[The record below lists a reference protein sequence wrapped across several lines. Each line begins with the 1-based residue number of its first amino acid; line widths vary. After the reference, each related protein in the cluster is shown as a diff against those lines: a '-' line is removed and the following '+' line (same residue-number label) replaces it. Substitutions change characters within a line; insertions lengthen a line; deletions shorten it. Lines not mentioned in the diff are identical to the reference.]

1 MKFFN
6 ISVRNTAQGWGI
18 YFAKKQS
25 NSTPG
30 RTSDVLYK
38 TPPREKKQIKLNVGG
53 AKGHPKMSGWIVV
66 DMRSHADVVMD
77 ISKQSLPYEDD
88 EVDLIFCSHTLE
100 HIIPQRLDY
109 VLKEFHRVLNKTT
122 GLLRIS
128 VPDIEIAINAYKER
142 DLLFFENSEVAPNFK
157 DAPMGGL
164 FASWCYSTRLD
175 RLSGEESEMRGHVHC
190 FDYDYLAWCLSR
202 SKFEKVWRSQ
212 PRRSACPELRNS
224 GFDRHLSESLFVE
237 AVPLA

>member
-6 ISVRNTAQGWGI
+6 ISVRNSAQGWGI

-38 TPPREKKQIKLNVGG
+38 TPPREKNQVKLNVGG

-100 HIIPQRLDY
+100 Q
-109 VLKEFHRVLNKTT
+109 
-122 GLLRIS
+122 S
-128 VPDIEIAINAYKER
+128 VT
-142 DLLFFENSEVAPNFK
+142 
-157 DAPMGGL
+157 
-164 FASWCYSTRLD
+164 ASSSFSLGNTW
-175 RLSGEESEMRGHVHC
+175 RLSPK
-190 FDYDYLAWCLSR
+190 A
-202 SKFEKVWRSQ
+202 
-212 PRRSACPELRNS
+212 
-224 GFDRHLSESLFVE
+224 
-237 AVPLA
+237 